1 MAFSEGN
8 RHRID
13 CRPQNWSCPVQTG
26 QFESGKNYEFLWK
39 LPLQGCV
46 PFSGQTFFF
55 DGEVEAGA
63 TVERHR
69 ERVIIDI
76 KIRAKGEAACSR
88 CLEKVELAFDN
99 EFRYFYV
106 SSFDESEKEAA
117 ESDEHAVL
125 TSKNTTSIDIA
136 DQVWETL
143 VMALPEKVLC
153 REDCKGICPVCG
165 SNRNY
170 ENCSCGESGRDPRL
184 DVLADILSEKKPE
197 DDRKG
202 GTENGGTQK

>member
-1 MAFSEGN
+1 MGFSEGN
-8 RHRID
+8 RQRID
-13 CRPQNWSCPVQTG
+13 SRPQNWNCPVQTG
-26 QFESGKNYEFLWK
+26 QFESGKNYEFLWI
-39 LPLQGCV
+39 LPLQGYV
-46 PFSGQTFFF
+46 PFGGQTF
-55 DGEVEAGA
+55 
-63 TVERHR
+63 
-69 ERVIIDI
+69 
-76 KIRAKGEAACSR
+76 
-88 CLEKVELAFDN
+88 N

-117 ESDEHAVL
+117 ESDEHTVL

-202 GTENGGTQK
+202 GTEHGGTQK